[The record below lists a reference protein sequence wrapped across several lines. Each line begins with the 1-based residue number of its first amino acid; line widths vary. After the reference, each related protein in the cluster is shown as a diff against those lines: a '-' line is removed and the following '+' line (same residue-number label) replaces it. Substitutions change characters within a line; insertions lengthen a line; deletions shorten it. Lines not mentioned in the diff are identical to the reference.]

1 MKNIV
6 LIGFMGCGKSSV
18 ATALGAKMGRTV
30 LDTDQLIVARGDRS
44 IPEIFAAEGEVFFRR
59 LETELLTDLQ
69 SVDASIIATGGGIVQ
84 NQENWPLLRQLGRL
98 YFLDAP
104 WSELKKK
111 IAMGKD
117 RPLAGDGVNWQP
129 VRTLWERRLPLYR
142 QADVTI
148 TTAGMTIDAVV
159 EKIFRDKE

>member
-1 MKNIV
+1 LKNIV

-18 ATALGAKMGRTV
+18 ATTLGAKTGRAV
-30 LDTDQLIVARGDRS
+30 LDTDQLIVARVGRS

-59 LETELLTDLQ
+59 LETELLIDLQ

-84 NQENWPLLRQLGRL
+84 NQENWPLLQQLGRL

-104 WSELKKK
+104 WSELKKQ
-111 IAMGKD
+111 IAMGEG

-129 VRTLWERRLPLYR
+129 VQTLWERRLPLYR

-148 TTAGMTIDAVV
+148 ATAGMTIDAVV